1 MSADGILLGF
11 MIHRK
16 SRQFHGYHNIIEV
29 NSSTAVRTNFILE
42 SIVII
47 PTAKCFR
54 KACIPIDLV
63 TIANGAAV
71 LSVLGYYCVSTS
83 GKLIDKS
90 IK

>member
-1 MSADGILLGF
+1 MSTDEILLCF

-16 SRQFHGYHNIIEV
+16 SRQFHRYHNIIEV

-42 SIVII
+42 SIVVI

-71 LSVLGYYCVSTS
+71 LRVLGYYCVSTS